1 MGSTSVSDELPKI
14 DFDVFHNTINNK
26 LTSTTSTRNAI
37 NPSTEEPL
45 PPVPLSTQEDVD
57 NAVAAAQ
64 AAYPAWRDLTYDE
77 RAKYIL
83 RYADA
88 IEANLAGFQDLLM
101 REAGKPVTNASQE
114 LGFALLHLRQ
124 TATLRLDEEVIE
136 DTEERTASVR
146 YVPVGVGV
154 GIVPWNY
161 PVLLGLGK
169 LDAAVLTGNT
179 YIWKPS
185 PYAPYSALKLGELAS
200 KIFPP
205 GVVQVLSGDESL
217 GPLFTAHEG
226 VAKISFTGSTVTG
239 KKVMAACAGTLKR
252 LTLELGGNDACVVCE
267 DVDIDK
273 VVQKIGPMG
282 FLHAGQI
289 CMDIKRLYVHE
300 NIYDKFLA
308 ALVQVVKTFKVG
320 GAGDTE
326 AFLGP
331 VQNSMQFNKVQD
343 LYSEIP
349 KQNWK
354 VALGGVPD
362 SASTSKGYFLPP
374 TIIDNPPDDSRIV
387 VEEPFGPI
395 MPVLKW
401 RDEADVIK
409 RANNTN
415 MGLGASVWS
424 DDIERA
430 KKIANKLEAGSVW
443 VNSHFELSPYVPF
456 GGHKW
461 SGVGMDWGLVGMKGW
476 CNTQAVWVRKK
487 F

>member
-1 MGSTSVSDELPKI
+1 MGSPDDLPKI
-14 DFDVFHNTINNK
+14 TFDMFHNIINNTP
-26 LTSTTSTRNAI
+26 TSTTQTRNGI
-37 NPSTEEPL
+37 NPSTEESL
-45 PPVPLSTQEDVD
+45 PPVPLSTREDVD
-57 NAVAAAQ
+57 RAVAAAK

-77 RAKYIL
+77 RAAYVL

-88 IEANLAGFQDLLM
+88 IEANIEGIKDILM
-101 REAGKPVTNASQE
+101 REAGKPVGNASQE
-114 LGFALLHLRQ
+114 LGFALMHLRQ
-124 TATLRLDEEVIE
+124 TATLRLEEEVIE

-146 YVPVGVGV
+146 YVPIGVGV

-161 PVLLGLGK
+161 PALLGLGK

-179 YIWKPS
+179 FIWKPS
-185 PYAPYSALKLGELAS
+185 PYAPYTALKLGEIAARV
-200 KIFPP
+200 FPP
-205 GVVQVLSGDESL
+205 GVVQVLSGDEGL
-217 GPLFTAHEG
+217 GPLLTAHPG
-226 VAKISFTGSTVTG
+226 VGKISFTGSSVTG

-267 DVDIDK
+267 DVDVSK
-273 VVQKIGPMG
+273 VVQKIGPFS

-289 CMDIKRLYVHE
+289 CMEIKRLYVHE
-300 NIYDKFLA
+300 KIYDEFLA
-308 ALVQVVKTFKVG
+308 ALVEVVKAFKIG

-326 AFLGP
+326 AFFGP
-331 VQNSMQFNKVQD
+331 VQNSMQFEKVQD
-343 LYSEIP
+343 LYSEIS
-349 KQNWK
+349 KQSWK

-362 SASTSKGYFLPP
+362 STCKGKGYFLPP

-401 RDEADVIK
+401 SDEEDVIR
-409 RANNTN
+409 RANNTD

-424 DDIERA
+424 EDVERA

-461 SGVGMDWGLVGMKGW
+461 SGVGMDWGVVGMKGW